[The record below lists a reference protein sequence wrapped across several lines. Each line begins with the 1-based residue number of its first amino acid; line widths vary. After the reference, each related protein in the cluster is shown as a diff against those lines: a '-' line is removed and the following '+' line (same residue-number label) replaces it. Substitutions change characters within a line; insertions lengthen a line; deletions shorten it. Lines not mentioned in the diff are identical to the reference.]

1 MVLANMTFE
10 IWRKARSKGRGR
22 KEAELNMGEK
32 VLKRSE
38 RNGPGKKGKV
48 LPPVRIS
55 LARDSLS
62 TFPTLLLNGIMIL
75 FARFFEDIKK
85 HFRYIYKDQF
95 LKS

>member
-48 LPPVRIS
+48 LPPLRI
-55 LARDSLS
+55 
-62 TFPTLLLNGIMIL
+62 
-75 FARFFEDIKK
+75 
-85 HFRYIYKDQF
+85 
-95 LKS
+95 